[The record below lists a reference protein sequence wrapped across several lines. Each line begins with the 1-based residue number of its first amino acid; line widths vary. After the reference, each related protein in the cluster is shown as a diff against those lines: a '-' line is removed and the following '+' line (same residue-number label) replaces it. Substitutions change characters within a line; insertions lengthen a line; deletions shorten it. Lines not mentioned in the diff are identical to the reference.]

1 MSGKKYDKGKPDYS
15 LIPHKAELEV
25 VKALTFGAKKYDREN
40 WRNVPDYYNRY
51 YAAARRHL
59 SAVRMGEDL
68 DPETGL
74 HHLSHAICCLYFLLE
89 LEIEKRDQ
97 EEGS

>member
-15 LIPHKAELEV
+15 LMLHAAELEV

-40 WRNVPDYYNRY
+40 WRYVEDATNRY

-59 SAVRMGEDL
+59 SAVRMGEDT

-74 HHLSHAICCLYFLLE
+74 HHYAHAICCLYFLLE
-89 LEIEKRDQ
+89 LEIEKRNK